1 MMTFEELNAALE
13 IRRAIEMETS
23 RQEKFCLEFAKHG
36 NATEAYLTAY
46 GTDNERTA
54 GVQASRLLKKP
65 SVQERLKEIQ
75 EEIANAKIADVRE
88 VQEGLTAI
96 ARRELYETVI
106 LPNGEQVQKQTTI
119 KDALKAL
126 ELLCK
131 IHCLFVTKQEL
142 NVQSNAPIVISGGD
156 QLED

>member
-1 MMTFEELNAALE
+1 MLTA
-13 IRRAIEMETS
+13 
-23 RQEKFCLEFAKHG
+23 RQEKFCLEFAKSG
-36 NATEAYLTAY
+36 NATQAYKSAF
-46 GTDNERTA
+46 GTTNEKTA

-75 EEIANAKIADVRE
+75 DEIASVKIADVRE
-88 VQEGLTAI
+88 LQERLTAI

-126 ELLCK
+126 ELLCR
-131 IHCLFVTKQEL
+131 IQGLFVTKQEL
-142 NVQSNAPIVISGGD
+142 NVQSNVPIVISGAD
-156 QLED
+156 CLED

>member
-1 MMTFEELNAALE
+1 MKLKP
-13 IRRAIEMETS
+13 
-23 RQEKFCLEFAKHG
+23 RQEAFCIEFAKSG
-36 NATEAYLTAY
+36 NATQAYKSAF
-46 GTDNERTA
+46 GTTNEKTA

-75 EEIANAKIADVRE
+75 DEIASVKIADVRE
-88 VQEGLTAI
+88 LQERLTAI

-126 ELLCK
+126 ELLCR
-131 IHCLFVTKQEL
+131 IQGLFVTKQEL
-142 NVQSNAPIVISGGD
+142 NVQSNVPIVISGAD
-156 QLED
+156 CLED